1 MENYILKTEN
11 GYFLS
16 NNNEFNV
23 TKQVSDIKMA
33 TIFNYNDAISF
44 SNLHYQISNVKTNLI
59 KVKPKNKTSWDE
71 KAIYAIC
78 LLTASYFFLR
88 LIAYFLF
95 NL

>member
-1 MENYILKTEN
+1 MENYILKTES

-16 NNNEFNV
+16 NKNEFNV
-23 TKQVSDIKMA
+23 TKEVSDIKMA

-71 KAIYAIC
+71 KAIYAVCII
-78 LLTASYFFLR
+78 TASYFFIRIITL
-88 LIAYFLF
+88 LIF